1 MKHALPEEIVAF
13 RDGELT
19 DREVEGHIRN
29 CPLCRR
35 QLGEARWVR
44 THTMSHHLLPS
55 GSVPSRDEIAGYL
68 DEALD
73 EREMT
78 RVETHIRVSD
88 KLLAIFD
95 KMLMLSMKLED
106 PVPRPEYVKELKA
119 KLRGPRLLGR
129 LRVFVTDRYKQVFHP
144 ARTGEPIHARAVAML
159 LDARQPLP
167 CMEEELCCS
176 TESQVCEDRV
186 AAPPPPPKPSNP
198 RLIDTGRW
206 LIRAVTRGTV
216 GEALLE
222 LVIEESTSGNPVP
235 KVPLKLVPEW
245 DDPVHALTDG
255 KGSARIPLP
264 DGDSSLEIGEGPD
277 LVLEINAELDP
288 QQDQE

>member
-1 MKHALPEEIVAF
+1 MKHALPEQIVAF

-19 DREVEGHIRN
+19 DHKVEGHIRN

-44 THTMSHHLLPS
+44 THTLSHILKPRGPKPTH
-55 GSVPSRDEIAGYL
+55 DEISAYL

-73 EREMT
+73 EKEMD
-78 RVETHIRVSD
+78 RVEIHIRTSDHILAVFD
-88 KLLAIFD
+88 KL
-95 KMLMLSMKLED
+95 LMLSMKLEHPLPNAD
-106 PVPRPEYVKELKA
+106 MVADLKA

-144 ARTGEPIHARAVAML
+144 ARTVKPIHARAVRML
-159 LDARQPLP
+159 QEEGQPLP
-167 CMEEELCCS
+167 CMEAELCYS
-176 TESQVCEDRV
+176 KEPPVCKDSA

-222 LVIEESTSGNPVP
+222 LVIEESTSGSPVP
-235 KVPLKLVPEW
+235 KVPLKLVPES

-264 DGDSSLEIGEGPD
+264 DGESSLEIGEGPD
-277 LVLEINAELDP
+277 LILEINAELDP
-288 QQDQE
+288 QQNQE